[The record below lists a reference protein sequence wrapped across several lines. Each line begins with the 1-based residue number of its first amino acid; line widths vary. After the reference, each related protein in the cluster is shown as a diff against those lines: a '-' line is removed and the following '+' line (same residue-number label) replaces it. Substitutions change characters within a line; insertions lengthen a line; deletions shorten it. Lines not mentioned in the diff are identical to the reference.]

1 MKKLTFL
8 LLLMVVLA
16 IAAIYYLIPDTLTIT
31 ETAKINCV
39 ADAAFR
45 TLSNENTWSK
55 WWPGQIKPSTE
66 GPARFQLNTTVY
78 TAHQKM
84 MNNFGLLINYNGDTI
99 DSHMSLL
106 NLPNDSCLIKW
117 QCSLTAGRNPFQRIK
132 TYREALA
139 LKENMHTVIVA
150 AQTFLD
156 RFDNIY
162 GFTLKEASTKDTALI
177 TTKSFSASYPST
189 AFVYSLIDKLRVFCQ
204 KGSGIIT
211 GIPMLNV
218 TPVDTAGYQVMVAL
232 PVERYLAT
240 GGDIKSQ
247 KMIPGRFIITDVT
260 GGPHTIKQIHLQLL
274 NYFRDYHR
282 TSMAIPFEYLVTD
295 RLKETDTSK
304 WITRIYSPVY

>member
-8 LLLMVVLA
+8 LLLIVVLVITA
-16 IAAIYYLIPDTLTIT
+16 VYYLIPDTLTVV
-31 ETAKINCV
+31 ETARVNCI

-45 TLSNENTWSK
+45 TLSNENAWSE
-55 WWPGQIKPSTE
+55 WWPGKTQPSKQS
-66 GPARFQLNTTVY
+66 PAGYQLNTTIY
-78 TAHQKM
+78 TVHQKM
-84 MNNFGLLINYNGDTI
+84 MNNLGLLINHNGDSI

-106 NLPNDSCLIKW
+106 NLPNDSCIIKW
-117 QCSLTAGRNPFQRIK
+117 QCSLTTGRNPFQRIK
-132 TYREALA
+132 AYREALA

-150 AQTFLD
+150 AQAFLN

-189 AFVYSLIDKLRVFCQ
+189 AFVYSLIDKLRAFCQ
-204 KGSGIIT
+204 KANGTIT

-232 PVERYLAT
+232 PIERFLAA

-260 GGPHTIKQIHLQLL
+260 GGPHTIKQTHLQLL

-295 RLKETDTSK
+295 RLQEPDTSK
-304 WITRIYSPVY
+304 WLTRIYSPVY